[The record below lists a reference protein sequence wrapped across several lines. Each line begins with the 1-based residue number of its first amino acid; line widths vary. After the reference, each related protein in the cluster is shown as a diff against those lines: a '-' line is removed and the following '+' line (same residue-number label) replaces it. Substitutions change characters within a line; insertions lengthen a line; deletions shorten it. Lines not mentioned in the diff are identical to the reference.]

1 MRERLKL
8 STEVFVAAS
17 SLLGWIG
24 IGTILFH
31 RLEPWTWIQAF
42 YFSVVTITTVGFG
55 DLTPSTEISRLF
67 TAIYILI
74 GVSIGIVTLSIIGS
88 AILKNR
94 EESYKKRTDKSK
106 ESSEH
111 GSPKA

>member
-1 MRERLKL
+1 MRKRLKL
-8 STEVFVAAS
+8 STEVFIATS

-24 IGTILFH
+24 VGTILFH

-55 DLTPSTEISRLF
+55 DLTPSTELSRLF

-88 AILKNR
+88 GILKYR
-94 EESYKKRTDKSK
+94 EDRYNKRIEKREQNAENDK
-106 ESSEH
+106 
-111 GSPKA
+111 G